1 MEGGDLMLKR
11 LLSFLLVLISFIS
24 SVALFG
30 SALNYQKL
38 QKQEPI
44 ISR

>member
-1 MEGGDLMLKR
+1 MLKR

-30 SALNYQKL
+30 YALNYQEL